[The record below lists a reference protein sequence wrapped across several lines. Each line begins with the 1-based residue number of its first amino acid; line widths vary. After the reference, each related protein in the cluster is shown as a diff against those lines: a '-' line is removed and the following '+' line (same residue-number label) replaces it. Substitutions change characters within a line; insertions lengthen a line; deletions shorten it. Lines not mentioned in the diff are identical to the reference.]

1 MLRDLTLSVML
12 DVLNSFNI
20 KNFWP
25 INWLLHQPQKAH
37 WLDAPPKIKCWKIRN
52 RNLSKNSCDGEFVAR
67 ILTFCDALYAS
78 DWWTFSA
85 INIIKTDWKVKK
97 HHWKPP
103 KNYLR
108 HGRHATESNQY
119 HTIRICIYIYEVV
132 MSWSSLT
139 VARDSGWVTTLLYLQ
154 TRGKKYC
161 FWEGEIPFR
170 LSWFNMRTSQGR
182 FDSSCT
188 RNRKEP

>member
-1 MLRDLTLSVML
+1 MHRRKSSAERFETETSAKTLVMESLLPEFWHFVMLYMHQTGGLSQQSTLSRL
-12 DVLNSFNI
+12 IGRLRNTIEN
-20 KNFWP
+20 
-25 INWLLHQPQKAH
+25 PQK
-37 WLDAPPKIKCWKIRN
+37 I
-52 RNLSKNSCDGEFVAR
+52 
-67 ILTFCDALYAS
+67 TFAMAVMPQS
-78 DWWTFSA
+78 Q
-85 INIIKTDWKVKK
+85 INIILSV
-97 HHWKPP
+97 
-103 KNYLR
+103 YV
-108 HGRHATESNQY
+108 Y
-119 HTIRICIYIYEVV
+119 IYIYEVV